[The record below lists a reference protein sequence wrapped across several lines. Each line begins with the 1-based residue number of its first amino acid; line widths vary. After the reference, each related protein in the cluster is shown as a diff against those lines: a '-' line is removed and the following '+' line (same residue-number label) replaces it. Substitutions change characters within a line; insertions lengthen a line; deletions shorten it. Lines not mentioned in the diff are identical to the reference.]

1 MKEKLVR
8 IVKILNDNGKKVSTM
23 ESCTGGALVN
33 AITNVSGASNVLE
46 YSAVTYSNYFKIKM
60 GVDKDIIDKY
70 TVYSKETAREMAR
83 KICIFS
89 SSNYGIGIT
98 GKLGKKDSK
107 NECGYDNQVFVSIY
121 DKDDDLFIDFDIFV
135 GSNDRRDDKKEV
147 LDVTIDKFLDY
158 LEGRYV

>member
-70 TVYSKETAREMAR
+70 TVYSKETAREMAK
-83 KICIFS
+83 KICLFS
-89 SSNYGIGIT
+89 SSDYGIGIT
-98 GKLGKKDSK
+98 GKLGKKDSN

-121 DKDDDLFIDFDIFV
+121 DSDDDLFIDFDIFV
-135 GSNDRRDDKKEV
+135 GSDDRRDDKKEV

>member
-46 YSAVTYSNYFKIKM
+46 YSGVTYSNYFKIKM

-135 GSNDRRDDKKEV
+135 GSDDRRDDKKEV